1 MKLLGIAKWKW
12 SIVIV
17 CILVGGF
24 LPDTVNAELQSNG
37 LHSQPWIKIQ
47 KQFSIMDSLASAK
60 ADNKGLVIL
69 FEQRGCPY
77 CDRLHTENFSDQ
89 DVISY
94 MNKHFYFIQID
105 LRGDRDVNLL
115 NGKTVSEKIY
125 SRSLAVTNTPT
136 TLFLTDAEKE
146 RFRMP
151 GFIEAPIYKAEF
163 QYVVENGPESGIG
176 FIPWVKDLI
185 RRSRRR

>member
-1 MKLLGIAKWKW
+1 
-12 SIVIV
+12 
-17 CILVGGF
+17 
-24 LPDTVNAELQSNG
+24 
-37 LHSQPWIKIQ
+37 
-47 KQFSIMDSLASAK
+47 
-60 ADNKGLVIL
+60 
-69 FEQRGCPY
+69 
-77 CDRLHTENFSDQ
+77 
-89 DVISY
+89 

>member
-60 ADNKGLVIL
+60 ADNKGLVI
-69 FEQRGCPY
+69 Y
-77 CDRLHTENFSDQ
+77 
-89 DVISY
+89 
-94 MNKHFYFIQID
+94 
-105 LRGDRDVNLL
+105 L
-115 NGKTVSEKIY
+115 NSAG
-125 SRSLAVTNTPT
+125 
-136 TLFLTDAEKE
+136 
-146 RFRMP
+146 
-151 GFIEAPIYKAEF
+151 APIVTDY
-163 QYVVENGPESGIG
+163 
-176 FIPWVKDLI
+176 I
-185 RRSRRR
+185 RKIFPIKMLFPI